1 MVWSINE
8 PPPARLYA
16 ALPDP
21 REAHALHTPGFPAR
35 ETSQWAWN
43 IPDDKSP
50 GAYHDRQNAASAWN
64 LPRLILRW
72 QPGLVQGNIED
83 DPKLTLGFLPASLPC
98 SNDVEFGSAA
108 RCAVVTDQG
117 THRPRFPT

>member
-8 PPPARLYA
+8 PPRARLYA
-16 ALPDP
+16 GPLDP
-21 REAHALHTPGFPAR
+21 REAQALHTPGFPAR

-50 GAYHDRQNAASAWN
+50 SACHDQQNGALAWN
-64 LPRLILRW
+64 RPRLILRW
-72 QPGLVQGNIED
+72 RPRSVQGNIED
-83 DPKLTLGFLPASLPC
+83 DPKLTPGSLPASLPC
-98 SNDVEFGSAA
+98 SNDAEFGSVA
-108 RCAVVTDQG
+108 RCAVVTDRG